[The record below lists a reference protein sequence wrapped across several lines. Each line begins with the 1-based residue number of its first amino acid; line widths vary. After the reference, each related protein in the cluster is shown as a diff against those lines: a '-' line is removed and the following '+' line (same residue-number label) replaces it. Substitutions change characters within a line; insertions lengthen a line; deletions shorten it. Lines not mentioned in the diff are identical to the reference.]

1 MKQVA
6 PHIVQYQGSKRNLA
20 SQILPYFPR
29 KFDRLIEPFS
39 GMAAITIATAQQKR
53 ANEYV
58 INDINSPLVTL
69 LESAIEYPEL
79 LTANYDKLWNEQF
92 EYKDGSV
99 EHYYHVRD
107 LFNNGEQEP
116 EKILYLLARCVK
128 GSVRYGKNG
137 KFNQS
142 PDKRRNGTNP
152 KTLAANVFA
161 ISSLL
166 KDKVR
171 FMSKDY
177 RAVLELAR
185 PGDLVYMD
193 PPYQGV
199 SNVRDCRYLS
209 GIDFDDFV
217 GAVDVLNHRGID
229 FVISYD
235 GKCGEKE
242 YGNDLPEWLECEKI
256 YLKAGVSSQAVL
268 LGKKEITYEAL
279 YISRNLKHRKKSA
292 ATQVSFLEGLA
303 I

>member
-1 MKQVA
+1 MKHIA

-20 SQILPYFPR
+20 SQILPYFPK
-29 KFDRLIEPFS
+29 KFNRLIEPFA

-53 ANEYV
+53 AEEYIV
-58 INDINSPLVTL
+58 NDINAPLIGL
-69 LESAIEYPEL
+69 LKSAIEEPEL
-79 LTANYDKLWNEQF
+79 LAANYNKLWKEQF
-92 EYKDGSV
+92 DYTDGSV

-152 KTLAANVFA
+152 KTLAANVIA
-161 ISSLL
+161 ISGLL
-166 KDKVR
+166 KDKTQ
-171 FMSKDY
+171 FMSTDY
-177 RAVLELAR
+177 REVLELAR

-209 GIDFDDFV
+209 GIDFDEFV
-217 GAVDVLNHRGID
+217 EAIDTLNHRGID

-235 GKCGEKE
+235 GKCGDKE
-242 YGNDLPEWLECEKI
+242 YGNDLPLWLDCEKI
-256 YLKAGVSSQAVL
+256 YLNAGVSSQAVL
-268 LGKKEITYEAL
+268 LGKKDVTYEAL
-279 YISRNLKHRKKSA
+279 YISRNLKRSQTRTV
-292 ATQVSFLEGLA
+292 TQMSFFEELA
-303 I
+303 V